1 MEKLSWNDHISHWK
15 EFLQA
20 RLNDFSPE
28 DADYWRIHRQL
39 KAVEQIRY
47 AAVANPKLV
56 TEFINPRN
64 LQEVSEDLSDLTF
77 TLELN
82 ESQKQAVAQA
92 LADTELCLIQGPPG
106 TGKTQVI
113 AEICLQLYK
122 RNPGIKILVC
132 SETHTAVNTLLIR
145 IDECEQN
152 LRIVRLRDRE
162 NNLKI
167 QKFNPQAI
175 AKGYLEW
182 LKSYCTNDDAY
193 DIIATS
199 MADPLNRDFEKALAL
214 SAHIAGMTC
223 NRVGAYQF
231 DGQSEAFDVVI
242 IDEVCK
248 ATLPEILIPLS
259 VGKRAILVGDPKQL
273 PPVFCSEERELIKLI
288 DRLDL
293 DRYMYIDQL
302 FLKKQYVSVLNTQ
315 YRMENSIGNL
325 ISELFY
331 DGMIQNG
338 FDRTIEHS
346 ISWID
351 YTPCHSWPVPIE
363 DPNGKPDLRNEDE
376 RSIIIEILST
386 VDSAAKKPLQVAV
399 ITPYRSQKAEIQGFA
414 DKTTYQ
420 NLDVNVDTVDGFQGK
435 ECDIVI
441 FSVTRTV
448 GTPVFI
454 ADKQRLNV
462 ALSRARNR
470 VIIVGNSRYALQS
483 EILKKVWEKSYSIFY
498 ETIESVKPA
507 LQ

>member
-1 MEKLSWNDHISHWK
+1 
-15 EFLQA
+15 
-20 RLNDFSPE
+20 
-28 DADYWRIHRQL
+28 
-39 KAVEQIRY
+39 
-47 AAVANPKLV
+47 
-56 TEFINPRN
+56 
-64 LQEVSEDLSDLTF
+64 
-77 TLELN
+77 
-82 ESQKQAVAQA
+82 
-92 LADTELCLIQGPPG
+92 
-106 TGKTQVI
+106 
-113 AEICLQLYK
+113 
-122 RNPGIKILVC
+122 
-132 SETHTAVNTLLIR
+132 
-145 IDECEQN
+145 
-152 LRIVRLRDRE
+152 
-162 NNLKI
+162 
-167 QKFNPQAI
+167 
-175 AKGYLEW
+175 
-182 LKSYCTNDDAY
+182 
-193 DIIATS
+193 
-199 MADPLNRDFEKALAL
+199 
-214 SAHIAGMTC
+214 
-223 NRVGAYQF
+223 
-231 DGQSEAFDVVI
+231 
-242 IDEVCK
+242 
-248 ATLPEILIPLS
+248 
-259 VGKRAILVGDPKQL
+259 
-273 PPVFCSEERELIKLI
+273 
-288 DRLDL
+288 
-293 DRYMYIDQL
+293 MYIDQL

-399 ITPYRSQKAEIQGFA
+399 ITLYRSQKAEIQGFA

-498 ETIESVKPA
+498 EMIESVKPA